1 MGYDERQQPN
11 ASGALV
17 AVIGSGLV
25 LAILAI
31 IVVAGVGLFWVR
43 SSQVEKLVAR
53 ERVVAELHRIGAE
66 AHRANV
72 EAQREAEEAR
82 VEATLRL
89 RINFVLKLDREGNI
103 SVDDEMI
110 GLDELKTRVA
120 KAKSESSNE
129 FLVRVIA
136 DSDCPKRHI
145 KFVAAV
151 FDEVGDV
158 AWHVVSPEN
167 ADAPLRGCDFIGWD
181 RLPACQKYGE
191 NDRLEA
197 YPTIFSQPLP
207 ELNDVPN

>member
-31 IVVAGVGLFWVR
+31 IVVAGVGLFWVPAR
-43 SSQVEKLVAR
+43 TQQAQAVAME
-53 ERVVAELHRIGAE
+53 ERAIAELHRAGAE
-66 AHRANV
+66 AHLADAM
-72 EAQREAEEAR
+72 AQLEQSR
-82 VEATLRL
+82 VATTPDT

-167 ADAPLRGCDFIGWD
+167 ADAPLRGSDFIGWD